1 MSEKKWYFNKTVPL
15 ILLIII
21 LAAVLILSD
30 CSSNIPEEDAVPS
43 MKA

>member
-1 MSEKKWYFNKTVPL
+1 MSEKRWYLNKTVPL

-30 CSSNIPEEDAVPS
+30 CVRNVPEEDAVP
-43 MKA
+43 